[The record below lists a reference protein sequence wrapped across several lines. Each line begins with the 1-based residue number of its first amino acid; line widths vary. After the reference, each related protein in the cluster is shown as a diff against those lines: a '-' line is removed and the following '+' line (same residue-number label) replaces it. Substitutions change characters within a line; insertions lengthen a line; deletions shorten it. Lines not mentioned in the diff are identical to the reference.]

1 MEIVEI
7 IQTLG
12 FPIACVVGLGFYVR
26 ELTNEHK
33 NEVKE
38 LSKAID
44 NNTLIITKL
53 YERFVEKED
62 ME

>member
-62 ME
+62 VK

>member
-26 ELTNEHK
+26 ELTNDHK

-62 ME
+62 KE

>member
-12 FPIACVVGLGFYVR
+12 FPIACVVALGYYVR

-33 NEVKE
+33 NEVQE
-38 LSKAID
+38 LSKAIE

-53 YERFVEKED
+53 YERFTMEGEK
-62 ME
+62 

>member
-7 IQTLG
+7 IQT
-12 FPIACVVGLGFYVR
+12 LGFYVR

-62 ME
+62 IE

>member
-1 MEIVEI
+1 MDVVEI

-12 FPIACVVGLGFYVR
+12 FPIACVIGLGYYVK

-53 YERFVEKED
+53 YERFTMEEEK
-62 ME
+62 

>member
-1 MEIVEI
+1 MDIVDL
-7 IQTLG
+7 IQNLG
-12 FPIACVVGLGFYVR
+12 FPMACVVGLSFYVR

-33 NEVKE
+33 VEVQE

-53 YERFVEKED
+53 YERFIEKEG
-62 ME
+62 E